1 MGVDIAINL
10 ILPVIIASLAALPGL
25 AALRSQNNKRNIE
38 SDSLASDAWKELLEP
53 YRSRVQAL
61 EEDVSQL
68 RIMAE
73 QQERQIKNLQ
83 AENVMLING
92 VNLLTSQIRASGMN
106 PVWEYTEGS

>member
-1 MGVDIAINL
+1 MEIATNL
-10 ILPVIIASLAALPGL
+10 VLPAVIAALAALPGL

-53 YRSRVQAL
+53 YRVRVQVL
-61 EEDVSQL
+61 EEDLGQL
-68 RIMAE
+68 RTMVE
-73 QQERQIKNLQ
+73 QQERQIKALQ
-83 AENVMLING
+83 AENTMLING